1 MSYSGKMI
9 VLFWGFVFANQK
21 NGLHFSFFQNFY
33 KIANKEVK
41 NHLDSVD
48 FGAFRRLAYLK
59 LAGFMH
65 DIGKFSCWTIEE
77 TGRHRFIK
85 HEYIGAE
92 LSMPILRKLKFSK
105 KQIEY
110 ICKMI
115 KNHIYPSHVI
125 ATEILTDK
133 VKMRYVRKMENDV
146 IDNILLAMSDRLS
159 ARGKAITD
167 EVVHKNISGLT
178 NLLKFYLEVK
188 DNLEPLPKLLSGEE
202 IMEILN
208 LKPSKELGEVIKAL
222 QEEQFN
228 SEITT
233 KEQAIEF
240 VKSYK
245 G

>member
-1 MSYSGKMI
+1 
-9 VLFWGFVFANQK
+9 
-21 NGLHFSFFQNFY
+21 
-33 KIANKEVK
+33 
-41 NHLDSVD
+41 
-48 FGAFRRLAYLK
+48 
-59 LAGFMH
+59 
-65 DIGKFSCWTIEE
+65 
-77 TGRHRFIK
+77 
-85 HEYIGAE
+85 
-92 LSMPILRKLKFSK
+92 
-105 KQIEY
+105 
-110 ICKMI
+110 
-115 KNHIYPSHVI
+115 
-125 ATEILTDK
+125 
-133 VKMRYVRKMENDV
+133 MRYVRKMENDV

-188 DNLEPLPKLLSGEE
+188 DNLKPLPKLLSGEE

-228 SEITT
+228 GEITT